1 MFRYFFLTDET
12 SDSPSSGGVSAKV
25 TVLPTPLKRTVSQ
38 RDKEGQSGGSMNKT
52 TQDGGSHNVSVR
64 ISVEHSLFPL
74 AWVDLPSFRS
84 FFVTE

>member
-52 TQDGGSHNVSVR
+52 TQDGGSHNV
-64 ISVEHSLFPL
+64 EHSLFPL
-74 AWVDLPSFRS
+74 AWVDLPLSRNC
-84 FFVTE
+84 VEL